1 MGEGTCNDS
10 MLKGKSLGRKLW
22 IMAKLSPA
30 FILSLAFKVG
40 SIAIICALLKVYAVI
55 YLAIGIVITFI
66 VAFNKYYDDD
76 CDDTDEQAGSALFY
90 SLTNTTILAKCPLAN
105 RRWNYMQ
112 MM

>member
-66 VAFNKYYDDD
+66 VAFNTYDFNSK
-76 CDDTDEQAGSALFY
+76 DEKAGSALFY
-90 SLTNTTILAKCPLAN
+90 SLTNTTILAKCPLAS
-105 RRWNYMQ
+105 R
-112 MM
+112 